1 MKGLPILTGAVALAL
16 AVQGWAATESTATDA
31 TASISASPAGATK
44 VKYKSGKELRFDE
57 LLIQGQMKRAEM
69 SIVTGDPAELSDG
82 LLRLRENFLDHAAA
96 DLGEEVQ

>member
-1 MKGLPILTGAVALAL
+1 MKRLPILIGSAVLAT
-16 AVQGWAATESTATDA
+16 AVQGWAASDSAPTAQ
-31 TASISASPAGATK
+31 

>member
-1 MKGLPILTGAVALAL
+1 MKRLAILIGAAVLAQ
-16 AVQGWAATESTATDA
+16 V
-31 TASISASPAGATK
+31 SPASANQTNSVQTG

>member
-1 MKGLPILTGAVALAL
+1 MKRLPILIGAAALAT
-16 AVQGWAATESTATDA
+16 AAQGWAATESTAL
-31 TASISASPAGATK
+31 PANATK

-96 DLGEEVQ
+96 DLGEEVP

>member
-1 MKGLPILTGAVALAL
+1 MKRLSVLILLAGAAP
-16 AVQGWAATESTATDA
+16 GWAATEPVEPSGNLAAPATAT
-31 TASISASPAGATK
+31 SK
-44 VKYKSGKELRFDE
+44 VKYKSGRELRFDE

-69 SIVTGDPAELSDG
+69 SIVTGDPSELSDG

>member
-1 MKGLPILTGAVALAL
+1 
-16 AVQGWAATESTATDA
+16 
-31 TASISASPAGATK
+31 
-44 VKYKSGKELRFDE
+44 
-57 LLIQGQMKRAEM
+57 MKRAEM